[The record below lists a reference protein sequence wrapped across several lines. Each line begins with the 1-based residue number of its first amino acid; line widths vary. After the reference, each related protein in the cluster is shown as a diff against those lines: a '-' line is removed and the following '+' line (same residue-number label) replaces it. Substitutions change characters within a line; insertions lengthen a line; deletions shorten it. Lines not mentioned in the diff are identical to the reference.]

1 MNNAFSKILSKYKKK
16 KKKKSAIKTMKNN
29 KDLNNILD
37 GIEEI
42 ATEMN
47 VKILDRNYLE
57 FTI

>member
-16 KKKKSAIKTMKNN
+16 KKKKSAIITMKNN

>member
-1 MNNAFSKILSKYKKK
+1 
-16 KKKKSAIKTMKNN
+16 MKNN